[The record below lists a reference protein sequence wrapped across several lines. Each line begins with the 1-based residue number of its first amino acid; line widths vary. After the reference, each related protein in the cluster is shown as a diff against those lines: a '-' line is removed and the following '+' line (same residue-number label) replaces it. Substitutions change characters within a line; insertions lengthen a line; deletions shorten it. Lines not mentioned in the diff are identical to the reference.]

1 MTDIGTRLRDERVK
15 LGLSQ
20 TEFGDHGG
28 VRKNTQSKYESNE
41 RAPDALYLAKMAKI
55 GVDVQ
60 YVLTG
65 EPRAEADEE
74 VAELLTRWSKLS
86 VQQKKLI
93 LQLLLE
99 VSNEKK

>member
-1 MTDIGTRLRDERVK
+1 MTDVGTRLRDERVK

-41 RAPDALYLAKMAKI
+41 RAPDALYLSKVAKI

-60 YVLTG
+60 YVITG
-65 EPRAEADEE
+65 VRKAEADED
-74 VAELLTRWSKLS
+74 VAELLGKWARLNGAQRSILMM
-86 VQQKKLI
+86 LI
-93 LQLLLE
+93 SE
-99 VSNEKK
+99 FRID

>member
-1 MTDIGTRLRDERVK
+1 MADIGSRLRDERVR

-20 TEFGDHGG
+20 TEFGELGG

-41 RAPDALYLAKMAKI
+41 RSPDALYLANVAKI

-65 EPRAEADEE
+65 EPRAEADEN
-74 VAELLTRWSKLS
+74 VAELLAKWKLLNPT
-86 VQQKKLI
+86 QRQI
-93 LQLLLE
+93 LLALVAELTI
-99 VSNEKK
+99 K